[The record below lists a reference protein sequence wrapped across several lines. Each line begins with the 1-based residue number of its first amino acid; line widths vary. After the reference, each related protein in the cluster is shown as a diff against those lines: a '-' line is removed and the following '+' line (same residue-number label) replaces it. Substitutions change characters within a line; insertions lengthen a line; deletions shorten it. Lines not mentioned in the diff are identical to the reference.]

1 MRKRVAVCLAL
12 TAVLASAATGVAF
25 ADPRQ
30 SHCVT
35 AVFCAADPAPDVGD
49 QATADRR

>member
-1 MRKRVAVCLAL
+1 MSKRVAVCLAV
-12 TAVLASAATGVAF
+12 TATLASAATGVAF
-25 ADPRQ
+25 ADARQ
-30 SHCVT
+30 IHCDT